1 MRLQKGMTYSKSK
14 SITGKFP
21 VLETPEGFTIF
32 EGTSIAKYFARQK
45 RGFYGSNDFESKN
58 FSFYIDL
65 ASSIDQWVDYI
76 NQSVSPISQ
85 AISQQVFGQEA
96 TDMKNF
102 SIALNQ
108 LKKAIQPFEKHLKLR
123 NFLVGYSLTLADVTL
138 VVNLITPLQTV
149 LDAGFRKDSI
159 PNLSRYCQLIL
170 DSRAFL

>member
-1 MRLQKGMTYSKSK
+1 MAVMILRVRILS
-14 SITGKFP
+14 
-21 VLETPEGFTIF
+21 LC
-32 EGTSIAKYFARQK
+32 
-45 RGFYGSNDFESKN
+45 
-58 FSFYIDL
+58 IDL

>member
-1 MRLQKGMTYSKSK
+1 MGLQKGMT
-14 SITGKFP
+14 
-21 VLETPEGFTIF
+21 FTNQNQSQASSLYLRPLRDLPYLKALVQQNILPDR
-32 EGTSIAKYFARQK
+32 SVDSMAVMILRV
-45 RGFYGSNDFESKN
+45 RILSLC
-58 FSFYIDL
+58 IDL